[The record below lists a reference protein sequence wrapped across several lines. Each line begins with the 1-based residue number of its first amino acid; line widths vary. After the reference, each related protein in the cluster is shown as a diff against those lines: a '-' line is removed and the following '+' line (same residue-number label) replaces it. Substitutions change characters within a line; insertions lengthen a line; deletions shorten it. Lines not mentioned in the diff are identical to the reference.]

1 MRLKHIER
9 KKLSMIR
16 LVIDTN
22 VFVSAL
28 LSTRSIPTLLLDEA
42 GKKYSLYIS
51 KEILSEVED
60 FISRKKFGFSTQKI
74 SSAMEAIL
82 SYSEIINPGIKLN
95 VIVSD
100 PDDNKILE
108 CAIACNAQ
116 YIVSGDSHL
125 LDLREYGTLKII
137 NPKTVLELLN
147 NL

>member
-1 MRLKHIER
+1 
-9 KKLSMIR
+9 MIR

-28 LSTRSIPTLLLDEA
+28 ISTTSIPALLLDEA
-42 GKKYSLYIS
+42 GKKYSLFIS

-60 FISRKKFGFSTQKI
+60 VISREKFGFTIQKI
-74 SSAMEAIL
+74 SSALEAIL
-82 SYSEIINPGIKLN
+82 SFSEIIDPEIKVD
-95 VIVSD
+95 VIKSD

-108 CAIACNAQ
+108 CAIACGAS

-125 LDLREYGTLKII
+125 LELREYGSIKII
-137 NPKTVLELLN
+137 NPKTALELLN

>member
-1 MRLKHIER
+1 
-9 KKLSMIR
+9 MIR

-28 LSTRSIPTLLLDEA
+28 ISTKSIPALLLDEV
-42 GKKYSLYIS
+42 GKKYTLFIS
-51 KEILSEVED
+51 KEILGEVED
-60 FISRKKFGFSTQKI
+60 VISRKKFGFTTQKI
-74 SSAMEAIL
+74 NSAMEAIL
-82 SYSEIINPGIKLN
+82 SFSEIINPGIK
-95 VIVSD
+95 VDIIKSD

-125 LDLREYGTLKII
+125 LDLREYGSIKII
-137 NPKTVLELLN
+137 NPKTALELLS

>member
-1 MRLKHIER
+1 
-9 KKLSMIR
+9 MIR

-28 LSTRSIPTLLLDEA
+28 ISARSIPALLLDEA
-42 GKKYSLYIS
+42 GKKYTLFIS
-51 KEILSEVED
+51 KEILGEVEEV
-60 FISRKKFGFSTQKI
+60 ISRKKFGFTEQKI

-82 SYSEIINPGIKLN
+82 SFSEIINPGIKVD
-95 VIVSD
+95 VIKLD

>member
-1 MRLKHIER
+1 
-9 KKLSMIR
+9 MIQ

-28 LSTRSIPTLLLDEA
+28 ISTRSILALLLDEA
-42 GKKYSLYIS
+42 GKKYTLFIS
-51 KEILSEVED
+51 KEILGEVEEV
-60 FISRKKFGFSTQKI
+60 ISRKKFGFSNQKI

-82 SYSEIINPGIKLN
+82 SFSEIVNPEIKVD
-95 VIVSD
+95 VIKSD

-108 CAIACNAQ
+108 CAIACKAS

-125 LDLREYGTLKII
+125 LDLKEYGTIKII
-137 NPKTVLELLN
+137 NPKTALEILN

>member
-1 MRLKHIER
+1 
-9 KKLSMIR
+9 MIR
-16 LVIDTN
+16 LVIDSN

-28 LSTRSIPTLLLDEA
+28 ISSRSIPALLLDEA
-42 GKKYSLYIS
+42 GIKYSLFIS

-60 FISRKKFGFSTQKI
+60 VISRKKFGFTKQKI
-74 SSAMEAIL
+74 SLAMEAIL
-82 SYSEIINPGIKLN
+82 SFSEIINPEIKVD
-95 VIVSD
+95 VIKSD

-125 LDLREYGTLKII
+125 LDLREYESIKII
-137 NPKTVLELLN
+137 NPKTALELLN

>member
-1 MRLKHIER
+1 M
-9 KKLSMIR
+9 MR

-28 LSTRSIPTLLLDEA
+28 ISTWNIPALLLNEA
-42 GKKYSLYIS
+42 GKKYTLFTS
-51 KEILSEVED
+51 KEILGEVED
-60 FISRKKFGFSTQKI
+60 VISRKKFGFTEQKI

-82 SYSEIINPGIKLN
+82 SFSEIINPGIKVD
-95 VIVSD
+95 VIKSD

-125 LDLREYGTLKII
+125 LGLREYGTIKII
-137 NPKTVLELLN
+137 NPKTALELLN

>member
-1 MRLKHIER
+1 
-9 KKLSMIR
+9 MIR

-28 LSTRSIPTLLLDEA
+28 ISTRSIPALLLDEA
-42 GKKYSLYIS
+42 GKKYTLFIS
-51 KEILSEVED
+51 KEILGEVEEV
-60 FISRKKFGFSTQKI
+60 ISRKKFGFTEQKI

-82 SYSEIINPGIKLN
+82 SFSEIINPGIKVD
-95 VIVSD
+95 VIKSD

-108 CAIACNAQ
+108 CAVACNAQ

-125 LDLREYGTLKII
+125 LDLREYGTIKII
-137 NPKTVLELLN
+137 NPKTSLELLN

>member
-1 MRLKHIER
+1 MK
-9 KKLSMIR
+9 R

-28 LSTRSIPTLLLDEA
+28 ISTRSIPALLLDEA
-42 GKKYSLYIS
+42 EKKYTLFIS
-51 KEILSEVED
+51 KEILDEVEEV
-60 FISRKKFGFSTQKI
+60 ISRKKFGFSTQKI

-82 SYSEIINPGIKLN
+82 SFSEIINPEIKVD
-95 VIVSD
+95 VIKSD

-108 CAIACNAQ
+108 CAIACKAS

-125 LDLREYGTLKII
+125 LDLREYGSIKII
-137 NPKTVLELLN
+137 NPKTALELLN

>member
-1 MRLKHIER
+1 
-9 KKLSMIR
+9 MIR

-28 LSTRSIPTLLLDEA
+28 ISTRSIPALLLDEA
-42 GKKYSLYIS
+42 GKKFTLFIS
-51 KEILSEVED
+51 KEILGEVEEV
-60 FISRKKFGFSTQKI
+60 ISRKKFGFTEQKI

-82 SYSEIINPGIKLN
+82 SFCEIIHPGIK
-95 VIVSD
+95 VDVVKSD

-125 LDLREYGTLKII
+125 LDLREYGTIQII
-137 NPKTVLELLN
+137 NPKTALELLN

>member
-1 MRLKHIER
+1 
-9 KKLSMIR
+9 MIR

-28 LSTRSIPTLLLDEA
+28 ISTRSIPALLLDEA
-42 GKKYSLYIS
+42 GKKYSLFIS

-60 FISRKKFGFSTQKI
+60 VISREKFGFTIQKI
-74 SSAMEAIL
+74 SSALEAIL
-82 SYSEIINPGIKLN
+82 SFSEIIDPDIKVD
-95 VIVSD
+95 VIKSD

-108 CAIACNAQ
+108 CAIACRAS

-125 LDLREYGTLKII
+125 LELREYGSIKII
-137 NPKTVLELLN
+137 NPKTALELLN

>member
-1 MRLKHIER
+1 
-9 KKLSMIR
+9 MIR

-28 LSTRSIPTLLLDEA
+28 ISTKSIPALLLDEV
-42 GKKYSLYIS
+42 GKKYTLFIS
-51 KEILSEVED
+51 KEILGEVED
-60 FISRKKFGFSTQKI
+60 VISRKKFGFSTQKI

-82 SYSEIINPGIKLN
+82 SFSEIINPGIKVD
-95 VIVSD
+95 VIKSD

-108 CAIACNAQ
+108 CAITCKAS

-125 LDLREYGTLKII
+125 LDLREYGSIKII
-137 NPKTVLELLN
+137 NPKTALELLN

>member
-1 MRLKHIER
+1 
-9 KKLSMIR
+9 MIR

-28 LSTRSIPTLLLDEA
+28 ISARSIPALLLDEA
-42 GKKYSLYIS
+42 GKNYTLFIS
-51 KEILSEVED
+51 KEILGEVED
-60 FISRKKFGFSTQKI
+60 VISRKKFGFSTQKI

-82 SYSEIINPGIKLN
+82 SFSEIINPEIKVD
-95 VIVSD
+95 VIKSD

-108 CAIACNAQ
+108 CAIACKAS

-125 LDLREYGTLKII
+125 LDLREYGSIKII
-137 NPKTVLELLN
+137 NPKTALELLN

>member
-1 MRLKHIER
+1 
-9 KKLSMIR
+9 MIR

-28 LSTRSIPTLLLDEA
+28 ISTRSIPALLLDEA
-42 GKKYSLYIS
+42 EKNYTLFIS
-51 KEILSEVED
+51 KEILGEVED
-60 FISRKKFGFSTQKI
+60 VISRKKFGFSTQKI

-82 SYSEIINPGIKLN
+82 SFSEIINPDIKVD
-95 VIVSD
+95 VIKSD

-108 CAIACNAQ
+108 CAIACKAS

-125 LDLREYGTLKII
+125 LDLREYGSIKII
-137 NPKTVLELLN
+137 NPKTALELLN